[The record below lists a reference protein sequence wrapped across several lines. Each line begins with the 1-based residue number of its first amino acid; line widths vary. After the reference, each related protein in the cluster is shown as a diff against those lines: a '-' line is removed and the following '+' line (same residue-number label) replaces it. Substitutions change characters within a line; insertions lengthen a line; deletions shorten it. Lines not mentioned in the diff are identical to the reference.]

1 MAQPSNP
8 TQRKLTMTRTHRA
21 MTLVELLVVI
31 AIIGVLIALM
41 LPAVQAA
48 RATARATQCKNNMRQ
63 IGLAILQFCELHKG
77 EFPEWSHGDEER
89 APEDKR
95 SWIYTLAPHLESV
108 DEIRICPED
117 EYHTERRLL
126 RMTSYRIND
135 YMAAGVRN
143 CIRNINKLQ
152 ATSHTIVI
160 FEGADEPVPKEDDPP
175 AKYDH
180 VHASQWFSV
189 LNIRLNDV
197 ARQVKRDIQPDRHF
211 AAANYLY
218 VDGHV
223 EVIAAAQI
231 EEWIDA
237 GVDFA
242 RPE

>member
-1 MAQPSNP
+1 MKRP
-8 TQRKLTMTRTHRA
+8 RRA

-31 AIIGVLIALM
+31 AIIGVLVALM

-48 RATARATQCKNNMRQ
+48 RATARAAQCKNNMRQ

-77 EFPEWSHGDEER
+77 EFPEWTHSGET
-89 APEDKR
+89 K

-117 EYHTERRLL
+117 EFHAERR
-126 RMTSYRIND
+126 RMKATSYRVND
-135 YMAAGVRN
+135 YLAAKVRSR
-143 CIRNINKLQ
+143 IRNINKLQ
-152 ATSHTIVI
+152 ATSRTISI
-160 FEGADEPVPKEDDPP
+160 FEGANKPEPREDDHP
-175 AKYDH
+175 ARYDH
-180 VHASQWFSV
+180 VHASQWFSE
-189 LNIRLNDV
+189 LNVRLKDV
-197 ARQVKRDIQPDRHF
+197 SRQVKRDIQPDRHF

-223 EVIAAAQI
+223 AVIAAAQI

-237 GVDFA
+237 GFDFA

>member
-1 MAQPSNP
+1 
-8 TQRKLTMTRTHRA
+8 

-31 AIIGVLIALM
+31 AIIGVLVALL

-48 RATARATQCKNNMRQ
+48 RATARAAQCKNNLRQ
-63 IGLAILQFCELHKG
+63 IGLATLQFCDLHKG
-77 EFPEWSHGDEER
+77 EFPEWSHGDEHR
-89 APEDKR
+89 ALEDKR

-117 EYHTERRLL
+117 EFHEERR
-126 RMTSYRIND
+126 RIKATSYRVND
-135 YMAAGVRN
+135 YLAAEVRYRV
-143 CIRNINKLQ
+143 RNINKLQ
-152 ATSHTIVI
+152 ATSRTIVV
-160 FEGADEPVPKEDDPP
+160 FEGADEPEPEEDDPP

-180 VHASQWFSV
+180 VHASQWFSP
-189 LNIRLNDV
+189 LNVKLHDV

-223 EVIAAAQI
+223 DVIAAAQI

-242 RPE
+242 KPE

>member
-1 MAQPSNP
+1 
-8 TQRKLTMTRTHRA
+8 MTRTHRA

-48 RATARATQCKNNMRQ
+48 RATARAAQCKNNMRQ

-89 APEDKR
+89 ALEDKR

-117 EYHTERRLL
+117 EFHAERR
-126 RMTSYRIND
+126 RMKATSYRVND
-135 YMAAGVRN
+135 YLAANVRN
-143 CIRNINKLQ
+143 RIRNINKLQ
-152 ATSHTIVI
+152 ATSHTMAI
-160 FEGADEPVPKEDDPP
+160 FEGADEPEPKEDDPP

-180 VHASQWFSV
+180 VHASQWFST
-189 LNIRLNDV
+189 LNVRLRDV

-223 EVIAAAQI
+223 EVIAASQI
-231 EEWIDA
+231 EEWIDS